1 MNVIVEDVGHAI
13 KDMQKELLR
22 IKEVAVDILANSILF
37 LYIFIYLLFLK
48 FVYILF

>member
-22 IKEVAVDILANSILF
+22 IKEVAVLRMKEVAVDTLAYSILF
-37 LYIFIYLLFLK
+37 LYIFIYF
-48 FVYILF
+48 